1 MSLLREEVIK
11 IAELARLGLTEV
23 ELDHYGRQ
31 LSAVLEYAA
40 RLNELDLEG
49 VEPSA
54 HAIDR
59 TNVMR
64 EDIVVPSLPTE
75 AALPNAAAASENQ
88 FLIQSVLDE

>member
-49 VEPSA
+49 VVPSA

-59 TNVMR
+59 ANVMR

-75 AALPNAAAASENQ
+75 AALYNAAATSENQ

>member
-11 IAELARLGLTEV
+11 IAELARLGLTEA

-49 VEPSA
+49 VVPSA

-59 TNVMR
+59 ANVMR

-75 AALPNAAAASENQ
+75 AALYNAAATSENQ